1 MPLIACDR
9 VSLSYDGKKVI
20 SDLSFTVNEG
30 EYLCIV
36 GENGSGKS
44 TLIKALLGLKPL
56 SSGQITYGDGLKRNE
71 IGYLPQ
77 KNEMQKDFPAS
88 VKEVILSGRLNSRGL
103 LPFYTKHDREEAA
116 RNAGRLGI
124 TGLMS
129 CSFSELSGGQQQR
142 VLLARALCATKKL
155 ILLDEPVSGLD
166 PEAGAAMY
174 ALVDRLHSEGITVI
188 MVSHDLIPALNSA
201 DRVLKLGTGCRLCTP
216 EEYLSGLSAKEAD
229 SK

>member
-1 MPLIACDR
+1 MPLITCDR

-20 SDLSFTVNEG
+20 SDLSFTVQEG

-44 TLIKALLGLKPL
+44 TLIKALLGLKAL
-56 SSGQITYGDGLKRNE
+56 SSGQITYGDGLRRSE

-88 VKEVILSGRLNSRGL
+88 VREVILSGRLNSRGL
-103 LPFYTKHDREEAA
+103 LPFYTKADRAEAE

-124 TGLMS
+124 TDILNR
-129 CSFSELSGGQQQR
+129 SFSGLSGGQQQR
-142 VLLARALCATKKL
+142 VLLARALSATKKL

-174 ALVDRLHSEGITVI
+174 GLVDRLHSEGTTVI
-188 MVSHDLIPALNSA
+188 MVSHDLIPALHSA
-201 DRVLKLGTGCRLCTP
+201 DRVLKLGTDCRLCTP
-216 EEYLSGLSAKEAD
+216 SEYLSGLSAKGGD
-229 SK
+229 IK